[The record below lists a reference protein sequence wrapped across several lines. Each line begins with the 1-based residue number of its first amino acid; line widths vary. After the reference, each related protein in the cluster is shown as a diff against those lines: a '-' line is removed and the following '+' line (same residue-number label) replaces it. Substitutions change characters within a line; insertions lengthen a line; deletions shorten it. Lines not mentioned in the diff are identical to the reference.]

1 MQYATVSKGRRPVST
16 NGSTRQARD
25 WVARQLRFER
35 LLEELRTPAPPAAQ
49 NGACAQRSD

>member
-1 MQYATVSKGRRPVST
+1 MST

-35 LLEELRTPAPPAAQ
+35 FHAHLLTPIA
-49 NGACAQRSD
+49 RYLVR

>member
-1 MQYATVSKGRRPVST
+1 MST

-35 LLEELRTPAPPAAQ
+35 LLEELRTPVASAAQ